1 MQIRNFLT
9 PEHFLHTCGPILE
22 RHEPLNNLML
32 GLAADLIHR
41 PPVNPAEVLMYAF
54 APEEIHG
61 DPVHGH
67 AHAHAGEPY
76 FFAFQSDAK
85 RGMAISATDQLPP
98 ERIPIIAACLRS
110 MHPSITGL
118 VGPRALTRQIAEL
131 WTPHV
136 ELHFDQ
142 IVHQTRQTV
151 PPARMAVG
159 HRRKATEADFVFLPD
174 WMVAFAKESMT
185 IDMTREQAEK
195 QARNRFEDGAI
206 EIWEEDG
213 QAVSML
219 MIVRPTKTGCMVGYV
234 YTPTEQRSK
243 GYASALVAEATQ
255 AQLDGGRAFVGLF
268 TDAANPTSNKIY
280 RAIGYEPIAE
290 FAHYWLHP
298 EKS

>member
-41 PPVNPAEVLMYAF
+41 PAPNPAEVLMYAF

-85 RGMAISATDQLPP
+85 RGLVVYATEQLPP
-98 ERIPIIAACLRS
+98 ERIPVIAACLRN
-110 MHPSITGL
+110 MHPGINGIS
-118 VGPRALTRQIAEL
+118 GPRALTRQIAEL
-131 WTPHV
+131 WTPHAT
-136 ELHFDQ
+136 LDFDQ
-142 IVHQTRQTV
+142 ILHQTQRIV
-151 PPARMAVG
+151 PPARMPAG
-159 HRRKATEADFVFLPD
+159 HRRKAVEADLVFLPD
-174 WMVAFAKESMT
+174 WMIAFAKESMT
-185 IDMTREQAEK
+185 VDMTRAQAEK
-195 QARNRFEDGAI
+195 QARNRFDDGAI
-206 EIWEEDG
+206 EIWEEG
-213 QAVSML
+213 GNPVSML
-219 MIVRPTKTGCMVGYV
+219 FIVRPTKTGCMVGYV
-234 YTPTEQRSK
+234 YTPPAQRGN

-255 AQLDGGRAFVGLF
+255 AQLDRGRAFVALF
-268 TDAANPTSNKIY
+268 TDEANPTSNKIY

-290 FAHYWLHP
+290 FTRYKLHP
-298 EKS
+298 GKN